1 MGPILQPHRHQPI
14 AGDVRASPHATISVR
29 GVALAA
35 TLGAVLVAGCAGEST
50 RRATGGAD
58 QASDVAS
65 SDQDPVATSAETD
78 QIDEE
83 ISWFLPPAGD
93 KSPSNNEDATYRALQ
108 RADAASCAGTLT
120 GVFAEPPPS
129 GFITGNRSYYAF
141 LAGAHLCL
149 DDRESAISAFAQAQS
164 STWVEPAGVVTASRV
179 CNVWLRVSL
188 ILEGAEQSCELAID
202 EDLEAPEQPV
212 SSPTASPPPSPS
224 ASASVLPTTDPSAI
238 ESPSP

>member
-1 MGPILQPHRHQPI
+1 MGLILQPHLHQPI
-14 AGDVRASPHATISVR
+14 AGGIRALSHATMSVR
-29 GVALAA
+29 SVALAT
-35 TLGAVLVAGCAGEST
+35 TLGAILLAGC
-50 RRATGGAD
+50 GGASTERETSGGD
-58 QASDVAS
+58 QASDAAG
-65 SDQDPVATSAETD
+65 SDQDSVATDAETD
-78 QIDEE
+78 QIDAE

-108 RADAASCAGTLT
+108 RADADSCAATLT

-129 GFITGNRSYYAF
+129 GFITGDRSYYAF

-149 DDRESAISAFAQAQS
+149 GDRESASSAFAQAQS

-179 CNVWLRVSL
+179 CNVWRRVSL
-188 ILEGAEQSCELAID
+188 ILEGAEQSCDLAIG

-224 ASASVLPTTDPSAI
+224 ASASALPTTDPSAI
-238 ESPSP
+238 ASPSP